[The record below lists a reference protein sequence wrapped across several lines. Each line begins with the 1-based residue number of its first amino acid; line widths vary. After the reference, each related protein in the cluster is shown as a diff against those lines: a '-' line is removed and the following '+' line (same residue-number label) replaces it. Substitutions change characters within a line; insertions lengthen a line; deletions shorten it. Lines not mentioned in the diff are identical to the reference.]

1 VNTSA
6 RRLAGP
12 KLKLLVEGRPGAG
25 KTTIAVRVAEL
36 LREAGIPVTGFVT
49 REIRDGR
56 TRIGF
61 EIEALDGDRAV
72 LAHTRI
78 EGPPRVGKYG
88 VDLEAFERLALP
100 ALADPGER
108 VIVIDELGKMELAS
122 ERFRERVSELVDAD
136 VSLIATVH
144 AHRHP
149 FTDRIKRRRD
159 VELLAVTR
167 RERDALPRQIVARL
181 GVP

>member
-1 VNTSA
+1 MMAANPRNAV
-6 RRLAGP
+6 
-12 KLKLLVEGRPGAG
+12 KVLVEGRPGTG
-25 KTTIAVRVAEL
+25 KTTVAVRVAEL

-56 TRIGF
+56 TRVGF
-61 EIEALDGDRAV
+61 EIEDLDGDRAV

-78 EGPPRVGKYG
+78 KGRPRVGKYG
-88 VDLEAFERLALP
+88 VDLEAFERLAIP
-100 ALADPGER
+100 ALADPGEG

-122 ERFRERVSELVDAD
+122 ERFRDRMSELIDAD

-149 FTDRIKRRRD
+149 FTDPIKRRPD
-159 VELLAVTR
+159 VELLTVTK
-167 RERDALPRQIVARL
+167 RERDALPHRIVSAYASADRS
-181 GVP
+181 